1 MGAISGGRGL
11 ANGVRDSLD
20 DEEISR
26 IRLMP
31 EQGRP
36 DEIVV

>member
-11 ANGVRDSLD
+11 ANGVNSLD

-26 IRLMP
+26 IGFMP